1 MKNTISA
8 VMIVA
13 ALALTSACGGDG
25 DGGDRDRDDR
35 PTKAEVKTAITKK
48 DSVFGSAI
56 PKAAADCVAGVLV
69 DSKVSDK
76 ALTAIVE
83 SDKDFKGSKAD
94 EKALRGVSSKFTTCV
109 TK

>member
-8 VMIVA
+8 AMIVA
-13 ALALTSACGGDG
+13 ALALTSACGGG
-25 DGGDRDRDDR
+25 DGGDGDDR

-56 PKAAADCVAGVLV
+56 PKAAADCVATVLV

-94 EKALRGVSSKFTTCV
+94 EKALTGLSSKFGTCV

>member
-8 VMIVA
+8 AMIVA
-13 ALALTSACGGDG
+13 ALALTSACGG
-25 DGGDRDRDDR
+25 GGDDR
-35 PTKAEVKTAITKK
+35 PSKADVKTAITKK

-83 SDKDFKGSKAD
+83 GDKKFKGSKSD
-94 EKALRGVSSKFTTCV
+94 EEALRGLSSKFGTCV

>member
-8 VMIVA
+8 AMIVA
-13 ALALTSACGGDG
+13 ALALTSACGGG
-25 DGGDRDRDDR
+25 DGDDR

-56 PKAAADCVAGVLV
+56 PKAAADCVATVLV

-94 EKALRGVSSKFTTCV
+94 EKALTGLSSKFGTCV

>member
-8 VMIVA
+8 AMIVA
-13 ALALTSACGGDG
+13 ALALTSACGG
-25 DGGDRDRDDR
+25 GGDDR
-35 PTKAEVKTAITKK
+35 PSKADVKTAITKK

-83 SDKDFKGSKAD
+83 GDKKFKGSKSD
-94 EKALRGVSSKFTTCV
+94 EKALRGLSSKFGTCV